1 MQEDLAKLSA
11 SEVDKE
17 IQHKTSKEL
26 LEDKEFM
33 LKLSKDLNGNREIL
47 FFDVSN

>member
-11 SEVDKE
+11 SEVDKANE
-17 IQHKTSKEL
+17 HKTSKEL
-26 LEDKEFM
+26 GEDKEFM
-33 LKLSKDLNGNREIL
+33 INLSKDLNGNREIL